1 MAAPI
6 DFYFDFIS
14 PYAYLAWEPVQALA
28 AAHGRELA
36 LHPVLF
42 AGLLEHWG
50 QLGPAEIPPKRSYTF
65 KQVYRRAAARGLDL
79 SPPPA
84 HPFNPLLALRL
95 ASLELDRERRIA
107 LIDCLFRATW
117 AGGPGVAELELV
129 AELLRA
135 AGFDAQALLE
145 AATTPENKRRL
156 IAEGQRAIEAEVFG
170 VPTMIAEGELF
181 WGEDSLG
188 DLDRF
193 LRGEDPLEGS
203 SYARW
208 AALPVGVQ
216 RGAARSRAPE
226 PDAGS

>member
-36 LHPVLF
+36 LYPVLF

-50 QLGPAEIPPKRSYTF
+50 QLGPAEIAPKRIYTF
-65 KQVYRRAAARGLDL
+65 KQVSRRAAGRGLHL

-95 ASLELDRERRIA
+95 TSLELEPERRVA

-117 AGGPGVAELELV
+117 GGGPGVASAEVV
-129 AELLRA
+129 AQVLRA
-135 AGFDAQALLE
+135 AGFDAEALLE
-145 AATTPENKRRL
+145 AATRPENKRRL
-156 IAEGQRAIEAEVFG
+156 IANGQRAIAAEVFG
-170 VPTMIAEGELF
+170 VPTMVADGELF
-181 WGEDSLG
+181 WGDDSLG
-188 DLDRF
+188 DLDLF
-193 LRGEDPLEGS
+193 LRGEDPLDHD
-203 SYARW
+203 SYQRW
-208 AALPVGVQ
+208 AGLPVGVQ
-216 RGAARSRAPE
+216 RDAARSRTPKK
-226 PDAGS
+226 